1 MPVNFNQLRQKV
13 KQQIDKAMNEG
24 MLRQTDGQLDI
35 LTGGQW
41 MDGQA
46 DRHKRQEAKQT
57 YEQTD
62 CQGDRNEQTA
72 RQMDRQTG

>member
-13 KQQIDKAMNEG
+13 KQQTDKAMNEG

-35 LTGGQW
+35 LTGGQG

-46 DRHKRQEAKQT
+46 DRHERQAAKQT

-62 CQGDRNEQTA
+62 CQGKRNERTA
-72 RQMDRQTG
+72 RQMDRQSG